1 MALMKC
7 PDCGRDV
14 SSHAAV
20 CLYCGCP
27 ASEFVARPETPP
39 PVAPVMQ
46 PAPVVQPVPVESQP
60 APQPV
65 AVEPVERPMP
75 QPVAVV
81 PVERPVPQPVA
92 VVRSAPEAKPA
103 APEAPVEPTKIIFPP
118 ITRRYMDD
126 AFALYTKGS
135 TMSLAHI
142 SWHETIKLKLKKP
155 EQLTVRQTTGKS
167 PASGIVQL
175 VVAQVLQMVCGF
187 LGWFG
192 LIMFMISVLLVVC
205 GIMDLC
211 HCGRKTLITFYV
223 KPGCEYELH
232 WRSDGTLL
240 SMEQPR
246 KKPEPQA

>member
-27 ASEFVARPETPP
+27 ASEFVARPETAPP
-39 PVAPVMQ
+39 AAPVMQ
-46 PAPVVQPVPVESQP
+46 PAPVVQPVSVEPEAQKPDLRSAPVV
-60 APQPV
+60 QPV
-65 AVEPVERPMP
+65 A
-75 QPVAVV
+75 
-81 PVERPVPQPVA
+81 VERPVPQPVA

-205 GIMDLC
+205 GIVDLC

-223 KPGCEYELH
+223 KPGYEYDLH

-240 SMEQPR
+240 SMEQPQ